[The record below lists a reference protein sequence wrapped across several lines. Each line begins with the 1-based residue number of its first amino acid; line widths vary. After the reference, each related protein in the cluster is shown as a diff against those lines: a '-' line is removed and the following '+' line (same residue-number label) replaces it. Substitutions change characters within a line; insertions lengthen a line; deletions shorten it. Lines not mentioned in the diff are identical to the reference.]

1 MQQTQFGVDEQNE
14 RNRRIEQKKGGDLN
28 AILKLVENIEG
39 VVKLEDM
46 EMDSDIPPISRLEI

>member
-1 MQQTQFGVDEQNE
+1 M
-14 RNRRIEQKKGGDLN
+14 N

-46 EMDSDIPPISRLEI
+46 EIDSNIPPTSRLEI